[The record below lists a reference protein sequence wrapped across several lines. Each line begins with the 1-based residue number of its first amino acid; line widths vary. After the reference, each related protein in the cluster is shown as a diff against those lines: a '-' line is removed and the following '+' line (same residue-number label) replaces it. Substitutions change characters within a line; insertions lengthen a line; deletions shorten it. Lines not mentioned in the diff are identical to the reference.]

1 MNHCTFEGRL
11 SVAAEERTLPS
22 GDVVVNFR
30 LIVPRDEP
38 GRVDT
43 IDCVARPAA
52 LRRRLLRLEAGCALH
67 VEGALHRR
75 FWRSTNGPASR
86 YEVDVAVLRRLT

>member
-11 SVAAEERTLPS
+11 SAVAEERTLPS
-22 GDVVVNFR
+22 GDVVVTFR

-43 IDCVARPAA
+43 IECQARVKAVRTRV
-52 LRRRLLRLEAGCALH
+52 LRIEAGTQLH
-67 VEGALHRR
+67 VEGALRRR
-75 FWRSTNGPASR
+75 FWRSPQGAASR
-86 YEVDVAVLRRLT
+86 FELEATVVRRT